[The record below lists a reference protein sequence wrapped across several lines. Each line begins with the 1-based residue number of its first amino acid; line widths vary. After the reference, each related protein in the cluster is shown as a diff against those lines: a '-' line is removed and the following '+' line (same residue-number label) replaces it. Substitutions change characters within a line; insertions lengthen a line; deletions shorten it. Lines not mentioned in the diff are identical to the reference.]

1 MYISNIFSFDRLE
14 HTIGKQLP
22 VPSEDRSRFT
32 VLARMQR
39 VETAIHDMGQT
50 MDNIY
55 TLLKHIDDRLDRI
68 STHNNNTRSSRSIMS
83 NVAVKFSSVKEEI
96 P

>member
-1 MYISNIFSFDRLE
+1 MTFSRLE
-14 HTIGKQLP
+14 HTIGKQVP
-22 VPSEDRSRFT
+22 VSGEDRSKLT

-39 VETAIHDMGQT
+39 VENAIHDMGQT

-55 TLLKHIDDRLDRI
+55 TLLTHIDDRLNQI
-68 STHNNNTRSSRSIMS
+68 YTNNNNNNNNSQPRPTRSITP
-83 NVAVKFSSVKEEI
+83 NIAVKFSSVKEEV